1 MSLRNVNLNLLPI
14 LRSLLKTTSVSR
26 TASALHLSQ
35 PTVSDALARLRV
47 VLNDQLL
54 VRIGSG
60 MKLTPRATE
69 LLAPLDA
76 VCENLENLLRLENF
90 EPSTQVRDL
99 VIATSD
105 ICAYMLVRK
114 FLNFIRAEAP
124 RMTLHVTEIDS
135 NLREKMASGDVDF
148 ALLPEIAV
156 EHLAPAPLRFA
167 PLEQLSTSVLMWNQH
182 PLAAHSSLTP
192 EDLLPFPL
200 IAFYPDPV
208 LTDPKYFDSQVTWHG
223 VDLKIEVRI
232 GQMLLI
238 PHLLTASNSVAFV
251 TTQLAK
257 DMAATHAL
265 VVHANPFPESPTR
278 IGLVWSPVCDG
289 DPVHKWIRESLAAQ
303 ALTTLATE
311 TKN

>member
-26 TASALHLSQ
+26 TATALHLSQ
-35 PTVSDALARLRV
+35 PTVSDALARLRI

-60 MKLTPRATE
+60 MKLTPRAVE

-76 VCENLENLLRLENF
+76 VCEDLESLLRLETF
-90 EPSTQVRDL
+90 DPSTQARDL

-105 ICAYMLVRK
+105 ICAYMLVRRL
-114 FLNFIRAEAP
+114 LNFIRAEAP

-135 NLREKMASGDVDF
+135 TLRDKMANGDVDY
-148 ALLPEIAV
+148 ALLPEFAV
-156 EHLAPAPLRFA
+156 QHLAPAPLRFA
-167 PLEQLSTSVLMWNQH
+167 PLDQLSTCVLMWNQH
-182 PLAAHSSLTP
+182 PLAARTSLTP

-200 IAFYPDPV
+200 IAFHPDPV
-208 LTDPKYFDSQVTWHG
+208 LTDPKYFDSSVIWHG

-238 PHLLTASNSVAFV
+238 PHLLTDSTSVAFV
-251 TTQLAK
+251 TTQLAQ
-257 DMAATHAL
+257 DMAASHPL
-265 VVHANPFPESPTR
+265 VVHANPFPESPMR
-278 IGLVWSPVCDG
+278 IGLVWSPVYDS
-289 DPVHKWIRESLAAQ
+289 DPVHKWIRESLATQ
-303 ALTTLATE
+303 ALATLAIE
-311 TKN
+311 P